1 MQHNHHE
8 ALEGTL
14 IEGSLAGV
22 RANEVLEC
30 DGELCEVWSNH
41 QCGQQDGQQTKA
53 EELAQE
59 LQELQ
64 APDPTLQYN
73 EPPIHSAW

>member
-1 MQHNHHE
+1 MK
-8 ALEGTL
+8 
-14 IEGSLAGV
+14 SLNVMGNSVKFGAIINAVSKTG
-22 RANEVLEC
+22 NK
-30 DGELCEVWSNH
+30 
-41 QCGQQDGQQTKA
+41 TKA

-73 EPPIHSAW
+73 EPPIHSACRIWSHLITHTI